1 MRERRRAGVGLDHV
15 EKAHAVLHQARI
27 IAKALRALRLELS
40 EESTQQVEIL
50 ISRSG
55 FTL

>member
-15 EKAHAVLHQARI
+15 EKAHAALHQARI